1 MMTENEIAREGRR
14 ILRKLAVS
22 GAALVADGENYLV
35 QSPNGV
41 RTSVCVERALVEVF
55 RKRGWIELVRLPPCG
70 EAGAMSAS
78 EIAPGGGGC
87 QPSPPTRSCS
97 RARDLPTMGEVK
109 EKFVISDAGLGWL
122 RRALTEE
129 GAFAA
134 QHQLR
139 TRRTITDDEGIEHA
153 VTVNEG
159 ESPLGWLRNRRGRDG
174 KTLIDAVQ
182 FEAGE
187 KLRRDFTLA
196 QMTPRLAV
204 DFAAPVIGGKRGV
217 KGEAP
222 LAHSVL
228 AAKQRVR
235 RALGYAGP
243 GLADLLIDVC
253 CHLVGLEEAE
263 RELGWPKR
271 SGRIVLTLALDRLAE
286 HYGMRVRPA
295 PRSRRI
301 RAWHAPQEAEE
312 NEA

>member
-1 MMTENEIAREGRR
+1 MMTEHEIAREARR
-14 ILRKLAVS
+14 ILRRLAVS
-22 GAALVADGENYLV
+22 GASLVDGGQDYVVL
-35 QSPNGV
+35 SPNAV
-41 RTSVCVERALVEVF
+41 RTRVIVGR
-55 RKRGWIELVRLPPCG
+55 ELVDIFRRRDWLRPRTIRLPPCG
-70 EAGAMSAS
+70 EAGAMSDS

-87 QPSPPTRSCS
+87 RPPPPTRS
-97 RARDLPTMGEVK
+97 RIGARDLPTMGEVK
-109 EKFVISDAGLGWL
+109 EILVISDAGLGWL
-122 RRALTEE
+122 RRALAEE

-139 TRRTITDDEGIEHA
+139 ARRTITDDEGIEHM

-174 KTLIDAVQ
+174 KPLIDATQ
-182 FEAGE
+182 LEAGE

-204 DFAAPVIGGKRGV
+204 DFAAPVLGGKRGV
-217 KGEAP
+217 KADAP

-235 RALGYAGP
+235 HALAHVGP

-263 RELGWPKR
+263 RDKGWPKR
-271 SGRIVLTLALDRLAE
+271 SGRIVLTIALDRLAE
-286 HYGMRVRPA
+286 HYGMRVVAPA
-295 PRSRRI
+295 RSRRI
-301 RAWHAPQEAEE
+301 RAWHAPEEKEA
-312 NEA
+312 